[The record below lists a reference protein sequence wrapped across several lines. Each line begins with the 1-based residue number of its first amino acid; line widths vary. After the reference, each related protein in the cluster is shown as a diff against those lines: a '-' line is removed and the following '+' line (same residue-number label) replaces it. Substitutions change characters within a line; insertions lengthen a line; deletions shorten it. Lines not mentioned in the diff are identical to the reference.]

1 MSLIND
7 ALKRVDAEKGPRRPA
22 PLGPPPPPASPGK
35 AALAPPLAPAA
46 ALPREAG
53 RWRILQAAVLGAALV
68 IVIVAGIVIWKM
80 AGDSPAQLAAAPA
93 TPAGRSPAAGGGPS
107 AALSPIVAA
116 ASSAAQKQI
125 APEPPSRAA
134 AHAAAPENSSASLV
148 LRLAGAKQGPK
159 AEDSLPAAA
168 NLTDTVK
175 DVFAS
180 PPTLFMDAR
189 KSQDPAAPAGGDL
202 PLTPAESRLATID
215 AVSPVRLATAF
226 AAPAAPA
233 AGSPRPAAPVGAPP
247 ASAPAAPPPPIAA
260 PAAETPKL
268 KVTSIFYNARAP
280 TAIIN
285 GQVIG
290 VGDTIDGATVRS
302 IAPRSIEVEFGG
314 RRLTLRL

>member
-7 ALKRVDAEKGPRRPA
+7 ALKRVDAEKDPCRPA

-35 AALAPPLAPAA
+35 AALAPPLAPPAA

-53 RWRILQAAVLGAALV
+53 RWRTLQAAALGAALV
-68 IVIVAGIVIWKM
+68 IVAVAGIVIWKM
-80 AGDSPAQLAAAPA
+80 AGDSPAQLVAAPA
-93 TPAGRSPAAGGGPS
+93 PS

-116 ASSAAQKQI
+116 ASSAAKKQI
-125 APEPPSRAA
+125 APKPPSRAA
-134 AHAAAPENSSASLV
+134 DAENSGASPV
-148 LRLAGAKQGPK
+148 LRLAGAKQEPK
-159 AEDSLPAAA
+159 AEDSLLAAA

-175 DVFAS
+175 DVLAS
-180 PPTLFMDAR
+180 PPTLFLDAR
-189 KSQDPAAPAGGDL
+189 KSQDPAGQGDAVASPAVGDL

-215 AVSPVRLATAF
+215 AVSPVRLAAAF

-233 AGSPRPAAPVGAPP
+233 AGSPRPAPPAGAPP
-247 ASAPAAPPPPIAA
+247 ASAPAAPPSPIAA

-268 KVTSIFYNARAP
+268 KVTSIFYNAKAP

-302 IAPRSIEVEFGG
+302 IAPRSVEVEFGG